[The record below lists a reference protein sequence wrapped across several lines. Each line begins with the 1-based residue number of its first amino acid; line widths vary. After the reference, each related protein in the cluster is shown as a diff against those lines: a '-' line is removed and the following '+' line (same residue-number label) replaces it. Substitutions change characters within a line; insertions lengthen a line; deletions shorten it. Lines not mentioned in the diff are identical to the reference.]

1 MWRATHSKNKLAKA
15 RKMRKPPGTLGL
27 KKFGLGRPQNI
38 LIDFLAKVL
47 NSKKI
52 HIFFSFVCLTSSTSA
67 MGPKKSPLNASGG
80 SLITCSIFTHLKTQ
94 LY

>member
-15 RKMRKPPGTLGL
+15 WKMRKPPGTLGL
-27 KKFGLGRPQNI
+27 KKFGLGRPQN
-38 LIDFLAKVL
+38 VL